1 MQIAIEVSSALQSAI
16 SVPTSRLQ
24 TRSLTQ
30 NQDFDED
37 SGDLMKRILEEFFK
51 KKCEDFEIEIY
62 DDLESDEEDF
72 VENLFI

>member
-1 MQIAIEVSSALQSAI
+1 MDFFETSKCVQHYSVQDQMQIAIEVSSALQSAI

-37 SGDLMKRILEEFFK
+37 FRDLIKRILGELFLK
-51 KKCEDFEIEIY
+51 KM
-62 DDLESDEEDF
+62 
-72 VENLFI
+72 